1 MKNLIALTSI
11 FSVLV
16 FFTPNSSNATTL
28 AITNIINT
36 ADITQINDCEI
47 CTAVEQI
54 NISVIFQTIMLP
66 PSWFM
71 TNSVQLLADTLNNAD
86 IVQDNLCESCVE
98 VTQDN
103 QVIVQQEIRLPNQI
117 ISEEVLDPGSM
128 PIEFILNEV
137 LNFEVNY
144 CVSCIDNT
152 QVNATRVDQYFA
164 FTDPLLLS
172 AESIILNTAN
182 VFQINYCI
190 NCTNLEQINIAIVYQ
205 SIQALPTPTT
215 LFLVGSCLGLMGWRT
230 KKKNL

>member
-1 MKNLIALTSI
+1 MKNLFALTSI

-16 FFTPNSSNATTL
+16 FFTPNASNATTL
-28 AITNIINT
+28 AITNIVNT
-36 ADITQINDCEI
+36 ADITQINDCET

-86 IVQDNLCESCVE
+86 IVQDNFCESCVG

-103 QVIVQQEIRLPNQI
+103 QAIVQQEIRLPNQI
-117 ISEEVLDPGSM
+117 ISEEVLDPGSI

-137 LNFEVNY
+137 LNVEVNY
-144 CVSCIDNT
+144 CDSCIDST
-152 QVNATRVDQYFA
+152 QVNATRVDQYFT

-182 VFQINYCI
+182 IFQINYCI

-215 LFLVGSCLGLMGWRT
+215 LFLVGSGLGLMGWRAQ
-230 KKKNL
+230 KKNL